1 MDRYRAL
8 RRIYKNN
15 KYFKVVCGAGNEDPE
30 EVHKLALIYTLA
42 GATAIDVSANAAVVE
57 RAYQGVSEALKLAK
71 KFSKSIRQRPF
82 VNVSIGLRGDPHIRK
97 AKIIAD
103 KCREC
108 GECMKHCPQKAI
120 RASYRVIESRC
131 IGCGCCFEHCKFDA
145 ISFYDLRKD
154 FNKVL
159 GECITNGAETLELH
173 AVTTDETQA
182 LKDWKLINKFVPNNY
197 VSMCIDRSLL
207 SNKHLIERIKSAEKV
222 AGERLVIQADG
233 IPMSGGSDDYN
244 TTLQAI
250 AIADVIRKSGI
261 KTVIVA
267 SGGTNSYTADL
278 ARLCKVG
285 INGVAIGTFA
295 RNIVRKLIDNE
306 DFLESNSKIKKV
318 VRIAEGLIKSNL
330 EKMQW

>member
-1 MDRYRAL
+1 MDRHRTL
-8 RRIYKNN
+8 QRIYKSN
-15 KYFKVVCGAGNEDPE
+15 KYFKVVCGAGNEDAE

-42 GATAIDVSANAAVVE
+42 GATAIDVSANAAVVR

-71 KFSKSIRQRPF
+71 KFSKSIPQRPF
-82 VNVSIGLRGDPHIRK
+82 VNVSIGLKGDPHIRK
-97 AKIIAD
+97 AKISAD

-108 GECMKHCPQKAI
+108 GECIKHCPQKAI
-120 RASYRVIESRC
+120 PASYRVTESRC
-131 IGCGCCFEHCKFDA
+131 IGCGSCFEHCKFDA
-145 ISFYDLRKD
+145 ISFYDKRKD

-159 GECITNGAETLELH
+159 GECIAGGAETLELH
-173 AVTTDETQA
+173 AVSGDDSQT

-207 SNKHLIERIKSAEKV
+207 SNRHLIERIREAKEVS
-222 AGERLVIQADG
+222 GERLVIQADG

-261 KTVIVA
+261 KAVIVA

-295 RNIVRKLIDNE
+295 RNIVRDCID
-306 DFLESNSKIKKV
+306 DSRFLENSSKIKKA

-330 EKMQW
+330 GKM